1 MTRKTRLATGGALA
15 LLLVAAIGLVLLFLK
30 DSRGFD
36 PAKLEEY
43 YGALRVKPAQ
53 PVPAE
58 LVREGIVSAVRYI
71 GHHTQETGRFVY
83 LVNMDP
89 DVPVPQEYNILR
101 HAGTIYSL
109 GLANSALSEPE
120 IPVVMGR
127 AVEYMREC
135 CLRQLEGGKIAAVA
149 EPDAIASGKR
159 ALGYKLGGAGLA
171 LVGLA
176 TYEAIEPGSVP
187 LQDMQ
192 QLAAFGQYMQRRSG
206 EFYAKYVPA
215 KGGRQFPGGSLYYP
229 GEMALGWLKLY
240 ERRPDE
246 ALIESTVKALTF
258 LARERAE
265 SGSAP
270 ADHWALLATARLF
283 EIADRERLD
292 IPRDALFNHLLQVC
306 HAMLE
311 EGYGPQ
317 PLPVMEGA
325 LVPNGVVTPTAT
337 RLEGLLAALAL
348 LPHGHPIRPHVE
360 SAVHRGVDFLL
371 RAQIKGGPYD
381 GALPFAITRVPLDSG
396 VGAAEFNAQAGEIR
410 IDYVQHS
417 MSAMVQY
424 LDWMEE

>member
-1 MTRKTRLATGGALA
+1 VTRKTLLATGGALA
-15 LLLVAAIGLVLLFLK
+15 ILLVAAAGLALAFLK
-30 DSRGFD
+30 DARSFD
-36 PAKLEEY
+36 PGKLEEY
-43 YGALRVKPAQ
+43 YTALRVKTAQ

-58 LVREGIVSAVRYI
+58 LVREGIASAARYI
-71 GHHTQETGRFVY
+71 RSHTGPSGRFVY

-109 GLANSALSEPE
+109 GLANTMLPDAETTA
-120 IPVVMGR
+120 VMGR
-127 AVEYMREC
+127 AVDYMREC
-135 CLRQLEGGKIAAVA
+135 CLKDLEGGKIAAVA

-171 LVGLA
+171 LVALA
-176 TYEAIEPGSVP
+176 TYAEIEPGSVP

-192 QLAAFGQYMQRRSG
+192 KLAGFGQFMQSRRG

-215 KGGRQFPGGSLYYP
+215 KGGRQFLGASLYYP

-240 ERRPDE
+240 EQQPDA

-258 LARERAE
+258 LARERAGD
-265 SGSAP
+265 GSAP
-270 ADHWALLATARLF
+270 ADHWALLATAKLF
-283 EIADRERLD
+283 ELAERERLD
-292 IPRDALFNHLLQVC
+292 IPRDVLFNHALQVC

-311 EGYGPQ
+311 EGYAPQ
-317 PLPVMEGA
+317 PMPVMEGA

-337 RLEGLLAALAL
+337 RLEGLLAALAF
-348 LPHGHPIRPHVE
+348 LPEVHPMRKHVE
-360 SAVHRGVDFLL
+360 AAVHRGVDFLL
-371 RAQIKGGPYD
+371 RAQVRGGPYD

-396 VGAAEFNAQAGEIR
+396 TGAAEFNAQAGEIR

-424 LDWMEE
+424 LDWIE

>member
-1 MTRKTRLATGGALA
+1 MLA
-15 LLLVAAIGLVLLFLK
+15 VLLFAAAGLALMFLS

-36 PAKLEEY
+36 PGKLEEY
-43 YGALRVKPAQ
+43 YTALRVKPAQ

-58 LVREGIVSAVRYI
+58 LVREGIASAARYI
-71 GHHTQETGRFVY
+71 RNHTGPSGRFVY

-89 DVPVPQEYNILR
+89 AVPVPVEYNILR

-109 GLANSALSEPE
+109 GLSNTLVPDGETP
-120 IPVVMGR
+120 IVMSR
-127 AVEYMREC
+127 AVNYMREC
-135 CLRQLEGGKIAAVA
+135 CLRDLEGGKIAAVA

-171 LVGLA
+171 LVALA
-176 TYEAIEPGSVP
+176 THAEIEPGSVP

-192 QLAAFGQYMQRRSG
+192 KLAGFGQFMQSWRG

-215 KGGRQFPGGSLYYP
+215 KGGRQFLGASLYYP

-240 ERRPDE
+240 EQQPDT

-258 LARERAE
+258 LARERAGD
-265 SGSAP
+265 GSAP
-270 ADHWALLATARLF
+270 ADHWALLATAKLF
-283 EIADRERLD
+283 ELAERERLE
-292 IPRDALFNHLLQVC
+292 IPRDVLFNHALQVC

-311 EGYGPQ
+311 EGYAPQ
-317 PLPVMEGA
+317 PMAMMEGA

-337 RLEGLLAALAL
+337 RLEGLLAALEF
-348 LPHGHPIRPHVE
+348 LPDEHPMRKHVE
-360 SAVHRGVDFLL
+360 AAVHRGTDFLL
-371 RAQIKGGPYD
+371 RAQVKGGPYD
-381 GALPFAITRVPLDSG
+381 GALPYAITRVPPDSG
-396 VGAAEFNAQAGEIR
+396 PGAAEFNAQAGEIR

-424 LDWMEE
+424 LDWIE